1 MTNVLTQGVPL
12 LMWFHAEVVV
22 KMPVVGVLL
31 TVITVI
37 LRASLAQFLLQKN
50 AICASASGEF
60 VTRPPTAALPLDTTG
75 DFRPPAPYTG
85 RSQLAMQNPPTPLRR
100 DRAAVAALRNF
111 VSLLCE

>member
-37 LRASLAQFLLQKN
+37 LRASLAQFLLQKKCYMCFSFWGIRHQAPYRGFAPGYHWGLPSPSPLYWTLPASN
-50 AICASASGEF
+50 AKPTYASA
-60 VTRPPTAALPLDTTG
+60 
-75 DFRPPAPYTG
+75 
-85 RSQLAMQNPPTPLRR
+85 
-100 DRAAVAALRNF
+100 
-111 VSLLCE
+111 